1 MSVIS
6 YSERQGADMWLLLNL
21 VIFDIAWF
29 SSVVGGAREM
39 PWLGPLAVLAALM
52 IHFRAARN
60 LTEEVLLILS
70 CAITGAVFDSFLVA
84 SGWVTY
90 KAGLF
95 SDHLAP
101 YWIITM
107 WMLFATTLNV
117 SMRWLRGKPWLAALF
132 GAVGGPISYL
142 TGEGLVGIVLSNQPA
157 AVAALAIGWAIMMPM
172 LMWLSEKL
180 DGMPGRRRNWIAE
193 RVR

>member
-1 MSVIS
+1 
-6 YSERQGADMWLLLNL
+6 MWLLLNL

-29 SSVVGGAREM
+29 LSVVGGAREM
-39 PWLGPLAVLAALM
+39 PWLGPLAVLVALM

-70 CAITGAVFDSFLVA
+70 CAIIGAVFDSFLVA

-117 SMRWLRGKPWLAALF
+117 SIRWLRGKPWLAALF

-142 TGEGLVGIVLSNQPA
+142 TGEKLGGIVLSNQPA

-172 LMWLSEKL
+172 LMWLSEIL

-193 RVR
+193 RVQ